1 MSASKCIN
9 RIINY
14 SFIFIK
20 DNFDAHVRS
29 KRSTGNYDDIYLICD
44 PSTDEV
50 SACTKD
56 QIKDNTQTR
65 APHDNMNVLKP
76 SFPTQSRFGRSGFC
90 PRLLNSET
98 VI

>member
-1 MSASKCIN
+1 MPALKCIN

-29 KRSTGNYDDIYLICD
+29 KRSMDYYDDINLICD
-44 PSTDEV
+44 PDTDEV
-50 SACTKD
+50 SACTED

-65 APHDNMNVLKP
+65 APHDNMKVLKP